1 MNKKKFKDLIISEYK
16 RDFYKKSR
24 EEEIYSKIRKMLI
37 KKGYKPLNIITYT
50 YSFDCKETKRSNKT
64 KFNYPYTLILKYP
77 INTAAIPYKQAV

>member
-1 MNKKKFKDLIISEYK
+1 MKISLGKELIYK
-16 RDFYKKSR
+16 AECNFYKKER
-24 EEEIYSKIRKMLI
+24 EADCYRKYRNLLI

-77 INTAAIPYKQAV
+77 IKTAAIPFKQAA

>member
-1 MNKKKFKDLIISEYK
+1 
-16 RDFYKKSR
+16 
-24 EEEIYSKIRKMLI
+24 MLI

-77 INTAAIPYKQAV
+77 IKTAAIPFKQAA